1 MYVPKA
7 REIDGNGKS
16 NVQKQTYFRNYV
28 ELCFESFS
36 M

>member
-16 NVQKQTYFRNYV
+16 NVQKQTYFPIKLRGT
-28 ELCFESFS
+28 LL
-36 M
+36 